1 MVAPR
6 IDEAPPNTEAHPAG
20 VKELRVA
27 LGSSAELASFR
38 QQLRRL
44 LIAEQVTQS
53 EREAIVLAA
62 EEAANNALL
71 ACGDSECRVEVIV
84 SLIADYVCL
93 EVRDAGVGIR
103 GVCADVAKLA
113 DESAEH
119 GRGLHLMSEL
129 MESLELV
136 SRSHGTLVRMIK
148 RLPRRRTEDDPPNG
162 ERLAS

>member
-1 MVAPR
+1 M
-6 IDEAPPNTEAHPAG
+6 
-20 VKELRVA
+20 
-27 LGSSAELASFR
+27 
-38 QQLRRL
+38 
-44 LIAEQVTQS
+44 TQG

-71 ACGDSECRVEVIV
+71 ACEDSECRVEVIV
-84 SLIADYVCL
+84 SLIADYFCL

-129 MESLELV
+129 MDSLELV
-136 SRSHGTLVRMIK
+136 SRSQGTLVRMTK
-148 RLPRRRTEDDPPNG
+148 RLPRRGTEDDPPNG